1 MISLSSLIDHTNLRP
16 DALHSDIE
24 VLCKEAI
31 QYKFASVCIN
41 PVYVS
46 YAKSILKDENPKV
59 CSVVGFPLG
68 ADSEEMKYAEARF
81 LIFQGV
87 DEIDMVMNI
96 AFLKERKLDLVKNEI
111 KKVVEAADGNC
122 VKVII
127 ETSLLNQDEKALA
140 CNIVMESGA
149 AFVKT
154 STGFSSSGA
163 TLEDVRL
170 IKKVV
175 GDRVDIKVS
184 GGIKTKNEA
193 LEFIDA
199 GASRIGTSRGV
210 EIILLVNQ

>member
-1 MISLSSLIDHTNLRP
+1 MKSLSSLIDHTNLRP

-24 VLCKEAI
+24 ILCKEAI

-87 DEIDMVMNI
+87 DEIDMVMNT
-96 AFLKERKLDLVKNEI
+96 AFLKERKIDLVKNEI

-149 AFVKT
+149 TFVKT
-154 STGFSSSGA
+154 STGFSCSGA
-163 TLEDVRL
+163 TLEDIRL
-170 IKKVV
+170 IKKIV
-175 GDRVDIKVS
+175 GDRVGIKAS
-184 GGIKTKNEA
+184 GGIKTKNDTLKLIE
-193 LEFIDA
+193 A
-199 GASRIGTSRGV
+199 GATRIGTSRGV
-210 EIILLVNQ
+210 EIIS

>member
-1 MISLSSLIDHTNLRP
+1 MNSLSSLIDHTNLRP

-24 VLCKEAI
+24 ILCKEAV

-46 YAKSILKDENPKV
+46 SAKSILKDENPKV

-96 AFLKERKLDLVKNEI
+96 AFLKERKLDLVKNET

-127 ETSLLNQDEKALA
+127 ETSLLSQDEKALA

-170 IKKVV
+170 IKKLV
-175 GDRVDIKVS
+175 GDRVGIKAS

-193 LEFIDA
+193 LKLIEA

-210 EIILLVNQ
+210 EIIS

>member
-1 MISLSSLIDHTNLRP
+1 MNSLSSLIDHTNLRP

-24 VLCKEAI
+24 ILCKEAI

-87 DEIDMVMNI
+87 DELDMVMNS

-193 LEFIDA
+193 LEFIEA

-210 EIILLVNQ
+210 KIFL

>member
-1 MISLSSLIDHTNLRP
+1 MNSLSSLIDHTNLRP

-24 VLCKEAI
+24 ILCKEAV

-96 AFLKERKLDLVKNEI
+96 AFLKERKLDLVKNET

-170 IKKVV
+170 IKKLV
-175 GDRVDIKVS
+175 GDRVGIKAS

-193 LEFIDA
+193 LELIEA
-199 GASRIGTSRGV
+199 GATRIGTSRGV
-210 EIILLVNQ
+210 EIIL

>member
-1 MISLSSLIDHTNLRP
+1 MNSLPSLIDHTNLRP

-24 VLCKEAI
+24 ILCKEAI

-46 YAKSILKDENPKV
+46 YAKSILKDENQKV

-96 AFLKERKLDLVKNEI
+96 AFLKERKLDLVKNET

-154 STGFSSSGA
+154 STGFSSPGA

-175 GDRVDIKVS
+175 GDRVGIKAS

-193 LEFIDA
+193 LEFIEA

-210 EIILLVNQ
+210 EIIL

>member
-1 MISLSSLIDHTNLRP
+1 VNSLSSLIDHTNLRP

-24 VLCKEAI
+24 ILCKEAV

-96 AFLKERKLDLVKNEI
+96 AFLKERKIDLVKNEI

-140 CNIVMESGA
+140 CNIVMESEA

-175 GDRVDIKVS
+175 GDRVGIKAS

-193 LEFIDA
+193 LKLIEA
-199 GASRIGTSRGV
+199 GATRIGTSRGV
-210 EIILLVNQ
+210 EIIS

>member
-1 MISLSSLIDHTNLRP
+1 VNSLSSLIDHTNLRP

-24 VLCKEAI
+24 ILCKEAV

-96 AFLKERKLDLVKNEI
+96 AFLKERKLDLVKNET
-111 KKVVEAADGNC
+111 KKVIEAADGNC

-170 IKKVV
+170 IKKLV
-175 GDRVDIKVS
+175 GDRVGIKAS

-193 LEFIDA
+193 LKLIEA
-199 GASRIGTSRGV
+199 GATRIGTSRGV
-210 EIILLVNQ
+210 EIIS

>member
-1 MISLSSLIDHTNLRP
+1 MNSLSSLIDHTNLRP

-24 VLCKEAI
+24 ILCKEAV

-96 AFLKERKLDLVKNEI
+96 AFLKERKLDLVKNET

-140 CNIVMESGA
+140 CNIVMENGA

-170 IKKVV
+170 IKKLV
-175 GDRVDIKVS
+175 GDRVGIKAS

-193 LEFIDA
+193 LKLIEA
-199 GASRIGTSRGV
+199 GATRIGTSKGV
-210 EIILLVNQ
+210 EIIS

>member
-1 MISLSSLIDHTNLRP
+1 MNSLSSLIDHTNLRP

-24 VLCKEAI
+24 ILCKEAI

-140 CNIVMESGA
+140 CNIVKQSGA

-154 STGFSSSGA
+154 STGFSSPGA

-175 GDRVDIKVS
+175 GDRVGIKAS

-193 LEFIDA
+193 LKLIEA
-199 GASRIGTSRGV
+199 GATRIGTSRGV
-210 EIILLVNQ
+210 EIIS

>member
-1 MISLSSLIDHTNLRP
+1 MNSLSSLIDHTNLRP

-24 VLCKEAI
+24 ILCKEAV

-170 IKKVV
+170 IKKLV
-175 GDRVDIKVS
+175 GDRLGIKAS

-193 LEFIDA
+193 LKLIEA
-199 GASRIGTSRGV
+199 GATRIGTSRGV
-210 EIILLVNQ
+210 EIIS

>member
-1 MISLSSLIDHTNLRP
+1 MNSLSSLIDHTNLRP

-24 VLCKEAI
+24 ILCKEAI

-46 YAKSILKDENPKV
+46 YAKSILKDENPMV

-96 AFLKERKLDLVKNEI
+96 AFLKERKIDLVKNEI
-111 KKVVEAADGNC
+111 KKVVEAGDGNC

-127 ETSLLNQDEKALA
+127 ETSLLNQDEKDLA

-170 IKKVV
+170 IKKLV
-175 GDRVDIKVS
+175 GDRVGIKAS

-193 LEFIDA
+193 LKLIEA
-199 GASRIGTSRGV
+199 GATRIGTSRGV
-210 EIILLVNQ
+210 EIIS

>member
-1 MISLSSLIDHTNLRP
+1 MNSLSSFIDHTNLSS
-16 DALHSDIE
+16 DALHSDIKI
-24 VLCKEAI
+24 LCKEAI

-81 LIFQGV
+81 LIFQGA

-96 AFLKERKLDLVKNEI
+96 ALLKERKLDLVKNEI

-127 ETSLLNQDEKALA
+127 ETSFLDQDEKALA
-140 CNIVMESGA
+140 CNIVMDSGA
-149 AFVKT
+149 SFVKT

-175 GDRVDIKVS
+175 GDQVGIKAS
-184 GGIKTKNEA
+184 GGIKTKKEA
-193 LEFIDA
+193 LEFIKA
-199 GASRIGTSRGV
+199 GANRIGTSRGV
-210 EIILLVNQ
+210 EILL

>member
-1 MISLSSLIDHTNLRP
+1 MNSLSSLIDHTNLRP

-24 VLCKEAI
+24 ILCKEAV

-175 GDRVDIKVS
+175 GDRVGIKAS

-193 LEFIDA
+193 LKLIEA
-199 GASRIGTSRGV
+199 GATRIGTSRGV
-210 EIILLVNQ
+210 EIIS

>member
-1 MISLSSLIDHTNLRP
+1 VNSLSSLIDHTNLRP

-24 VLCKEAI
+24 ILCKEAV

-96 AFLKERKLDLVKNEI
+96 AFLKERKLDLVKNET

-163 TLEDVRL
+163 TIEDVRL
-170 IKKVV
+170 IKKLV
-175 GDRVDIKVS
+175 GDRVGIKAS

-193 LEFIDA
+193 LKLIEA
-199 GASRIGTSRGV
+199 GATRIGTSRGV
-210 EIILLVNQ
+210 EIIS

>member
-1 MISLSSLIDHTNLRP
+1 MNSLSSLIDHTNLRP
-16 DALHSDIE
+16 DALHSDIKI
-24 VLCKEAI
+24 LCKEAV

-87 DEIDMVMNI
+87 DEIDMVMNT
-96 AFLKERKLDLVKNEI
+96 AFLKERKIDLVKNEI
-111 KKVVEAADGNC
+111 KKVVEAGDGNC

-170 IKKVV
+170 IKKLV
-175 GDRVDIKVS
+175 GDRVGIKAS

-193 LEFIDA
+193 LKLIEA
-199 GASRIGTSRGV
+199 GATRIGTSRGV
-210 EIILLVNQ
+210 EIIS

>member
-1 MISLSSLIDHTNLRP
+1 MNSLSSFIDHTNLSS
-16 DALHSDIE
+16 DALHSDIKI
-24 VLCKEAI
+24 LCKEAI

-81 LIFQGV
+81 LIFQGA

-127 ETSLLNQDEKALA
+127 ETSFLSQDEKALA

-149 AFVKT
+149 SFVKT

-175 GDRVDIKVS
+175 GDQVGIKAS
-184 GGIKTKNEA
+184 GGIKTKKEA
-193 LEFIDA
+193 LEFIEA
-199 GASRIGTSRGV
+199 GANRIGTSRGV
-210 EIILLVNQ
+210 EILS

>member
-1 MISLSSLIDHTNLRP
+1 MLTKLKFLTSGESHGKGLLGILDGIPAGLELSKEYIDKQLARRQKGYGRGGRMKIEKDQAEIWGGIRHGKTLGSPVGLLITNK
-16 DALHSDIE
+16 DWENWKSKMSIE
-24 VLCKEAI
+24 AT
-31 QYKFASVCIN
+31 
-41 PVYVS
+41 
-46 YAKSILKDENPKV
+46 
-59 CSVVGFPLG
+59 
-68 ADSEEMKYAEARF
+68 
-81 LIFQGV
+81 
-87 DEIDMVMNI
+87 
-96 AFLKERKLDLVKNEI
+96 KNEI

-140 CNIVMESGA
+140 CNTIMESGA

-175 GDRVDIKVS
+175 GDRVGIKAS

-193 LEFIDA
+193 LKLIEA
-199 GASRIGTSRGV
+199 GATRIGTSRGV
-210 EIILLVNQ
+210 EIIL

>member
-1 MISLSSLIDHTNLRP
+1 MNSLSSLIDHTNLRP

-24 VLCKEAI
+24 ILCKEAI

-87 DEIDMVMNI
+87 DEIDMVMNT

-175 GDRVDIKVS
+175 GDRVGIKAS

-193 LEFIDA
+193 LKLIEA
-199 GASRIGTSRGV
+199 GATRIGTSRGV
-210 EIILLVNQ
+210 EIIL

>member
-1 MISLSSLIDHTNLRP
+1 
-16 DALHSDIE
+16 
-24 VLCKEAI
+24 
-31 QYKFASVCIN
+31 
-41 PVYVS
+41 
-46 YAKSILKDENPKV
+46 
-59 CSVVGFPLG
+59 
-68 ADSEEMKYAEARF
+68 MKYAEARF

-96 AFLKERKLDLVKNEI
+96 AFLKERKLDLVKNET

-140 CNIVMESGA
+140 CNIVMERGA

-154 STGFSSSGA
+154 STGFSCSGA

-170 IKKVV
+170 IKKLV
-175 GDRVDIKVS
+175 GNRVGIKAS

-193 LEFIDA
+193 LKLIEA
-199 GASRIGTSRGV
+199 GATRIGTSRGV
-210 EIILLVNQ
+210 EIIS

>member
-1 MISLSSLIDHTNLRP
+1 MNSLSSLIDHTNLRP

-24 VLCKEAI
+24 ILCKEAI

-87 DEIDMVMNI
+87 DEIDMVMNT
-96 AFLKERKLDLVKNEI
+96 AFLKERKIDLVKNEI

-149 AFVKT
+149 TFVKT
-154 STGFSSSGA
+154 STGFSCSGA
-163 TLEDVRL
+163 TLEDIRL
-170 IKKVV
+170 IKKIV
-175 GDRVDIKVS
+175 GDRVGIKAS

-193 LEFIDA
+193 LEFIEA

-210 EIILLVNQ
+210 EIIL

>member
-1 MISLSSLIDHTNLRP
+1 VNSLSSLIDHTNLRP

-24 VLCKEAI
+24 ILCKEAV

-96 AFLKERKLDLVKNEI
+96 AFLKERKLDLVKNET

-140 CNIVMESGA
+140 CNTVMESGA

-170 IKKVV
+170 IKKLV
-175 GDRVDIKVS
+175 GDRVGIKAS

-193 LEFIDA
+193 LKLIEA
-199 GASRIGTSRGV
+199 GATRIGTSRGV
-210 EIILLVNQ
+210 EIIS

>member
-1 MISLSSLIDHTNLRP
+1 VNSLSSLIDHTNLRP

-24 VLCKEAI
+24 ILCKEAI

-87 DEIDMVMNI
+87 DEIDMVINT
-96 AFLKERKLDLVKNEI
+96 AFLKERKIDLVKNEI
-111 KKVVEAADGNC
+111 KKVVEAGDGNC

-127 ETSLLNQDEKALA
+127 ETSLLNQDEKDLA

-170 IKKVV
+170 IKKLV
-175 GDRVDIKVS
+175 GDRVGIKAS

-193 LEFIDA
+193 LKLIEA
-199 GASRIGTSRGV
+199 GATRIGTSRGV
-210 EIILLVNQ
+210 EIIS

>member
-1 MISLSSLIDHTNLRP
+1 MNSLSSLIDHTNLRP
-16 DALHSDIE
+16 DALHSDIKI
-24 VLCKEAI
+24 LCKEAI

-81 LIFQGV
+81 LIFQGA

-96 AFLKERKLDLVKNEI
+96 SLLKERKIDLVKNEI

-154 STGFSSSGA
+154 STGFSSPGA

-175 GDRVDIKVS
+175 GDRVGIKAS

-193 LEFIDA
+193 LKLIEA
-199 GASRIGTSRGV
+199 GSTRIGTSRGV
-210 EIILLVNQ
+210 EIIL

>member
-154 STGFSSSGA
+154 STGISSSGA

-170 IKKVV
+170 IKKIV
-175 GDRVDIKVS
+175 GDRVGIKAS

-193 LEFIDA
+193 LKLIEA
-199 GASRIGTSRGV
+199 GATRIGTSKGV
-210 EIILLVNQ
+210 EIIS

>member
-1 MISLSSLIDHTNLRP
+1 MNSFSSLIDHTNLRP

-24 VLCKEAI
+24 ILCKEAV

-87 DEIDMVMNI
+87 EEIDMVMNI
-96 AFLKERKLDLVKNEI
+96 AFLKERKLDLVKNET

-175 GDRVDIKVS
+175 GDRVGIKAS

-193 LEFIDA
+193 LKLIEA
-199 GASRIGTSRGV
+199 GATRIGTSRGV
-210 EIILLVNQ
+210 EIIL

>member
-1 MISLSSLIDHTNLRP
+1 MNSLSNLIDHTNLRP

-24 VLCKEAI
+24 ILCKEAV

-87 DEIDMVMNI
+87 DEIDMVMNT

-170 IKKVV
+170 IKKLV
-175 GDRVDIKVS
+175 GDRVGIKAS

-193 LEFIDA
+193 LKLIEA
-199 GASRIGTSRGV
+199 GATRIGTSRGV
-210 EIILLVNQ
+210 EIIS

>member
-1 MISLSSLIDHTNLRP
+1 MNSLSSLIDHTNLRP

-24 VLCKEAI
+24 ILCKEAV

-81 LIFQGV
+81 LIFQGA

-96 AFLKERKLDLVKNEI
+96 ALLKERKIDLVKNEI

-175 GDRVDIKVS
+175 GDRVGIKAS

-193 LEFIDA
+193 LKLIEA
-199 GASRIGTSRGV
+199 GATRIGTSRGV
-210 EIILLVNQ
+210 EIIS

>member
-1 MISLSSLIDHTNLRP
+1 MNSLSSLIDHTNLRP

-24 VLCKEAI
+24 ILCKEAI

-87 DEIDMVMNI
+87 DEIDMVMNT
-96 AFLKERKLDLVKNEI
+96 AFLKERKIDLVKNEI

-170 IKKVV
+170 IKKLV
-175 GDRVDIKVS
+175 GDRVGIKAS

-193 LEFIDA
+193 LKLIEA
-199 GASRIGTSRGV
+199 GATRIGTSRGV
-210 EIILLVNQ
+210 EIIS

>member
-1 MISLSSLIDHTNLRP
+1 MNSFSSLIDHTNLRP

-24 VLCKEAI
+24 ILCKEAI

-81 LIFQGV
+81 LIFQGA

-96 AFLKERKLDLVKNEI
+96 SLLKERKIDLVKNEI

-175 GDRVDIKVS
+175 GDRVGIKAS

-193 LEFIDA
+193 LKLIEA
-199 GASRIGTSRGV
+199 GATRIGTSRGV
-210 EIILLVNQ
+210 EIIL

>member
-1 MISLSSLIDHTNLRP
+1 MNSLSSLIDHTNLRP

-24 VLCKEAI
+24 ILCKEAI

-87 DEIDMVMNI
+87 DEIDMVMNT
-96 AFLKERKLDLVKNEI
+96 AFLKERKIDLVKNEI

-154 STGFSSSGA
+154 STGFSSPGA

-175 GDRVDIKVS
+175 GDRVGIKAS

-193 LEFIDA
+193 LKLIEA
-199 GASRIGTSRGV
+199 GSTRIGTSRGV
-210 EIILLVNQ
+210 EIIL

>member
-1 MISLSSLIDHTNLRP
+1 MNSLSSLIDHTNLRP

-193 LEFIDA
+193 LEFIEA

-210 EIILLVNQ
+210 EIIS

>member
-1 MISLSSLIDHTNLRP
+1 MNSLSSLIDHTNLRP

-24 VLCKEAI
+24 ILCKEAV

-87 DEIDMVMNI
+87 DEIDMVMNT
-96 AFLKERKLDLVKNEI
+96 AFLKERKIDLVKNEI

-154 STGFSSSGA
+154 STGFSSPGA

-175 GDRVDIKVS
+175 GDRVGIKAS

-193 LEFIDA
+193 LKLIEA
-199 GASRIGTSRGV
+199 GSTRIGTSRGV
-210 EIILLVNQ
+210 EIIS

>member
-1 MISLSSLIDHTNLRP
+1 MNSLSSLIDHTNLRP

-24 VLCKEAI
+24 ILCKEAV

-46 YAKSILKDENPKV
+46 YAKSILKDENQKV

-96 AFLKERKLDLVKNEI
+96 AFLKERKLDLVKNET

-170 IKKVV
+170 IKKLV
-175 GDRVDIKVS
+175 GDRVGIKAS

-193 LEFIDA
+193 LKFIEA
-199 GASRIGTSRGV
+199 GATRIGTSRGV
-210 EIILLVNQ
+210 EIIS

>member
-1 MISLSSLIDHTNLRP
+1 MNSLSSLIDHTNLRP

-24 VLCKEAI
+24 ILCKEAV

-170 IKKVV
+170 IKKLV
-175 GDRVDIKVS
+175 GDRVGIKAS

-193 LEFIDA
+193 LKLIEA
-199 GASRIGTSRGV
+199 GATRIGTSRGV
-210 EIILLVNQ
+210 EIIS

>member
-1 MISLSSLIDHTNLRP
+1 VNSLSSLIDHTNLRP

-24 VLCKEAI
+24 ILCKEAI

-154 STGFSSSGA
+154 STGFSSPGA

-170 IKKVV
+170 IKKLV
-175 GDRVDIKVS
+175 GDRVGIKAS

-193 LEFIDA
+193 LKLIEA
-199 GASRIGTSRGV
+199 GSTRIGTSRGV
-210 EIILLVNQ
+210 EIIL

>member
-1 MISLSSLIDHTNLRP
+1 MNSLSSLIDHTNLRP

-24 VLCKEAI
+24 ILCKEAV
-31 QYKFASVCIN
+31 QSKFASVCIN

-46 YAKSILKDENPKV
+46 YAKSILKDQNPKV

-87 DEIDMVMNI
+87 KEIDMVMNI
-96 AFLKERKLDLVKNEI
+96 AFLKERKLDLVKNET

-140 CNIVMESGA
+140 CNIVTESGA

-175 GDRVDIKVS
+175 GDRVGIKAS

-193 LEFIDA
+193 LKLIEA
-199 GASRIGTSRGV
+199 GATRIGTSRGV
-210 EIILLVNQ
+210 EIIS

>member
-1 MISLSSLIDHTNLRP
+1 MNSLSSLIDHTNLRP

-24 VLCKEAI
+24 ILCKEAV

-96 AFLKERKLDLVKNEI
+96 AFLKERKLDLVKNET

-175 GDRVDIKVS
+175 GDRVDIKAS

-193 LEFIDA
+193 LEFIEA
-199 GASRIGTSRGV
+199 GATRIGTSRGV
-210 EIILLVNQ
+210 EIIS

>member
-1 MISLSSLIDHTNLRP
+1 MNSFSSLIDHTNLRP

-24 VLCKEAI
+24 ILCKEAV

-87 DEIDMVMNI
+87 DEIDMVMNT
-96 AFLKERKLDLVKNEI
+96 AFLKERKIDLVKNEI

-140 CNIVMESGA
+140 CNIVMDSGA

-175 GDRVDIKVS
+175 GDRVGIKAS

-193 LEFIDA
+193 LKLIEA
-199 GASRIGTSRGV
+199 GSTRIGTSRGV
-210 EIILLVNQ
+210 EIIL